1 MKFAANNFSP
11 PFLVLGLA
19 SNCTIRHVVHS
30 YVFTSTKNLR
40 EPWITSGEICGAIV
54 GKGCGK
60 WEEINNWTVD
70 IPEKKLW
77 EDELSEEKRVQQNDR
92 VLK

>member
-1 MKFAANNFSP
+1 MYIAK
-11 PFLVLGLA
+11 
-19 SNCTIRHVVHS
+19 TITGTITLPLIS
-30 YVFTSTKNLR
+30 SFITKNLR

-70 IPEKKLW
+70 IPEKKLR
-77 EDELSEEKRVQQNDR
+77 EDELSDEKRVKQNDQ